1 MELVPE
7 FTSLIEW
14 GPGSSIGWHH
24 DANRPYLRRRDYT
37 AVLYLNSAG
46 ADFGGGS
53 LSFRAGEPR
62 EVEPRAGTVVAYGT
76 GPGDEHRVEPV
87 LWGHRS
93 TLTMWFSLDGAAAED
108 AAVLRALNDPRRQ
121 GLPEEMYLRE
131 DGADVRAERVER
143 LGFELR
149 RADAAGRGAT
159 SDAAPSEVWLIRDRT
174 SSGDATEA
182 RGIARAAMIAHYH
195 RLLHASSAASSGAA
209 RVPAAVSCF
218 PGPIRRPRCLP
229 PGCRSLTTTDYST
242 RQARPPRGQP
252 GAAWPGGS
260 GNRRQAPFLGRRTR
274 RRRVPATRTRSPGWR
289 CSAP

>member
-1 MELVPE
+1 MLLQVHSATIHDIVHAVPELVVPLSVARSRVHDLVEEAFAREMELVPE

-174 SSGDATEA
+174 SSGGATEA

-195 RLLHASSAASSGAA
+195 R
-209 RVPAAVSCF
+209 
-218 PGPIRRPRCLP
+218 
-229 PGCRSLTTTDYST
+229 
-242 RQARPPRGQP
+242 
-252 GAAWPGGS
+252 
-260 GNRRQAPFLGRRTR
+260 
-274 RRRVPATRTRSPGWR
+274 
-289 CSAP
+289 

>member
-1 MELVPE
+1 MLLQVHSATIHDIVHAVPELVVPLSVARSRVHDLVEEAFAREMELVPE

-174 SSGDATEA
+174 SSGGATEA
-182 RGIARAAMIAHYH
+182 RGIARAAMAGD
-195 RLLHASSAASSGAA
+195 LL
-209 RVPAAVSCF
+209 R
-218 PGPIRRPRCLP
+218 
-229 PGCRSLTTTDYST
+229 
-242 RQARPPRGQP
+242 
-252 GAAWPGGS
+252 
-260 GNRRQAPFLGRRTR
+260 
-274 RRRVPATRTRSPGWR
+274 
-289 CSAP
+289 